1 MPFEASVR
9 KVTRSALGWG
19 LLALAALAGFA
30 RAGGAGAAEAR
41 PPAAMPAAFAVL
53 PPAPAS
59 AAGTGTGTW
68 LLSGEMRFAGHDW
81 QRIERETARLATVTV
96 GSFEGV
102 PTGRAPQRA
111 VRIHTRR
118 YEAHAETR
126 GAVVLVPGFTEG
138 ATMYQELVHD
148 LVRNGWS
155 VYLHD
160 HRGQGFSTRLLDAK
174 DAGELGHM
182 DRFEHLVDDLHSF
195 IDRVRQSR
203 AAAGRGSAPMVLL
216 AHSMGGAVVSLL
228 LQRLGRE
235 APVAAA
241 ALVTPMHEPTVA
253 MAGSGRVADRAMR
266 RWCDDLAVRL
276 PVALPWLSTR
286 RVQGEGFEA
295 ERQAFLAQADP
306 QDNDM
311 THSVERLKRRWSDR
325 LARCEGEH
333 CGHDDARVA
342 GPTLRWV
349 AQACAASREARGPA
363 AARIAVPVLVLQGG
377 QDTVVEPLAQQAF
390 CAHLNAGAAP
400 PGRCVGLR
408 LEQARHALFVERDD
422 LRGAALRAVL
432 SFFETA
438 RPVAPVSARTPP

>member
-1 MPFEASVR
+1 MR
-9 KVTRSALGWG
+9 KVTLRKLARGAVALA
-19 LLALAALAGFA
+19 ALAALAGPA
-30 RAGGAGAAEAR
+30 CSRSDGAAAPGQA
-41 PPAAMPAAFAVL
+41 PPAFTVL
-53 PPAPAS
+53 APAPD
-59 AAGTGTGTW
+59 TGAW
-68 LLSGEMRFAGHDW
+68 LLSHEMRFAGRSWHD
-81 QRIERETARLATVTV
+81 IERETARLATVTV
-96 GSFEGV
+96 GAFDGV
-102 PTGRAPQRA
+102 PTGGWASRRA
-111 VRIHTRR
+111 VKIHTRS

-160 HRGQGFSTRLLDAK
+160 HRGQGFSSRLLEGRE
-174 DAGELGHM
+174 AGELGHI
-182 DRFEHLVDDLHSF
+182 DRFEHLVEDLHGF
-195 IDRVRQSR
+195 IGHVRQSR
-203 AAAGRGSAPMVLL
+203 QAAGRGHAPMVLL

-228 LQRLGRE
+228 LQRLGAD

-253 MAGSGRVADRAMR
+253 MAGSARAADRALR

-276 PVALPWLSTR
+276 PVALPWLSAR
-286 RVQGEGFEA
+286 RAQGEGFEA
-295 ERQAFLAQADP
+295 ERLAFLAQADP

-311 THSVERLKRRWSDR
+311 THSVERLKRRWNDR

-333 CGHDDARVA
+333 CGHEDARVA

-349 AQACAASREARGPA
+349 AQACSASREARGPA
-363 AARIAVPVLVLQGG
+363 AARIGVPVLVLQGG

-390 CAHLNAGAAP
+390 CAHLNAGASGR
-400 PGRCVGLR
+400 GRCTGLR

-422 LRGAALRAVL
+422 LRGAALQAIL
-432 SFFETA
+432 AFFE
-438 RPVAPVSARTPP
+438 SARASGPVRR